1 MTVTSQPWRLPHD
14 DMTLSARDVH
24 VWRASLSVSETR
36 LADFHAV
43 LADDELARAARFR
56 NPLHSAYYTVGR
68 GVLRILLGRYLHRK
82 PQDIRFAYTD
92 YGKPFIDIEEPAATL
107 RFNLSHS
114 QDLALYAFT
123 QQREIGIDIEYIRPL
138 PSRDQIAKQF
148 FSPNENQALRA
159 LPAAQQAIGF
169 FNCWTRKEAYIKA
182 HGEGLSLPLNQFDVN
197 LAPGEPAALLET
209 RVASDHAERWT
220 LHALR
225 PGANYRAALAVEGH
239 DWALSA
245 WQWPG

>member
-1 MTVTSQPWRLPHD
+1 MMPSSLWRRPDDHLTLTS
-14 DMTLSARDVH
+14 RDVH
-24 VWRASLSVSETR
+24 VWRASLTVPETR
-36 LADFHAV
+36 LADFDAI
-43 LADDELARAARFR
+43 LAEDERARAARFR
-56 NPLHSAYYTVGR
+56 NPLHGAHYTVGR
-68 GVLRILLGRYLHRK
+68 GVLRMLLGRYLRRQ
-82 PQDIRFAYTD
+82 PPDIHFSYSE
-92 YGKPFIDIEEPAATL
+92 YGKPFIKDGAAL

-114 QDLALYAFT
+114 QELALYAFT
-123 QQREIGIDIEYIRPL
+123 LQRDIGIDIEYLRAV
-138 PSRDQIAKQF
+138 PSRDQIAEQF
-148 FSPNENQALRA
+148 FSPNERQALRA
-159 LPAAQQAIGF
+159 LPAAQQDTGF